1 MRRTKILTALGLLVI
16 AVFTTQIKAQSSAT
30 FETKVSAAVRAV
42 IDAQRE
48 AWNRGDVKGYMDGYA
63 RSPKTIFVSGES
75 VTHGWQTVLEHYQKS
90 YNTKEK
96 MGTLTFSD
104 LEITRLGKDTAVV
117 IGRWH
122 LQRTKDEPHGR
133 FTLVFRKT
141 RQGWKIV
148 LDHTTSA

>member
-1 MRRTKILTALGLLVI
+1 MRRTKISTALGLLII
-16 AVFTTQIKAQSSAT
+16 AVFTTQIKAQTSAT
-30 FETKVSAAVRAV
+30 LETKISAAVRAV
-42 IDAQRE
+42 LDAQRE

-90 YNTKEK
+90 YDTKEK

-104 LEITRLGKDTAVV
+104 LEITPLGKDAAVV

-122 LQRTKDEPHGR
+122 LERANDEPHGR